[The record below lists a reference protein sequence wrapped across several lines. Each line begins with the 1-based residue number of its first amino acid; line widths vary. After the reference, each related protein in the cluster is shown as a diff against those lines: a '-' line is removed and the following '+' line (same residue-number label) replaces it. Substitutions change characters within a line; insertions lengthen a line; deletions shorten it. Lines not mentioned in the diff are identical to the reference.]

1 MHYRIASA
9 QQHSGPVPSLGDTV
23 TVESDVGPL
32 YIRQDDTIIKPYL
45 EEHGN
50 WAPEQA
56 LTVRETVGSGMCFL
70 DIGAHVG
77 YFSVLAGALVGPDG
91 VVFAFEPHPR
101 NYELLLANVWRNGL
115 TNVVC
120 FPWAVGD
127 PNGFAKLFEASGN
140 GGDHQLYHSEGEQ
153 RSAVAGVRCVALDA
167 LVAISPPVDF
177 VKIDIQGAEEGAMR
191 GMEQLLTSS
200 PNATIALEYWPY
212 GMARFW
218 NRCPSGASLLPRARV
233 RDTGTSSRPRS
244 AGRASQTTRSSV
256 SATSGTASAMPTS
269 FFAAS
274 GTTKLPPKPESRR
287 LDLASWQCA
296 EVQVVAASITWSVQR
311 CPLLLVREEPA
322 PRIRA

>member
-77 YFSVLAGALVGPDG
+77 YFSVLSGALVGPDG

-127 PNGFAKLFEASGN
+127 RNGFAELFEAPGN
-140 GGDHQLYHSEGEQ
+140 SGDHRLY
-153 RSAVAGVRCVALDA
+153 RSAGEDRDVVRVRCVALDA
-167 LVAISPPVDF
+167 LGAIRTPVDF
-177 VKIDIQGAEEGAMR
+177 VKLDVQGAEEGAMR
-191 GMEQLLTSS
+191 GMEQVLALS
-200 PNATIALEYWPY
+200 PDVTVAVEFWPY
-212 GMARFW
+212 GMARFGTDV
-218 NRCPSGASLLPRARV
+218 RGVLPYYRSL
-233 RDTGTSSRPRS
+233 GY
-244 AGRASQTTRSSV
+244 
-256 SATSGTASAMPTS
+256 
-269 FFAAS
+269 
-274 GTTKLPPKPESRR
+274 
-287 LDLASWQCA
+287 
-296 EVQVVAASITWSVQR
+296 
-311 CPLLLVREEPA
+311 
-322 PRIRA
+322 RIRAHHPDRDRPVELADDEILGLCDEWDGFGHADLVLRREWNDEAAAQAGEPSA